1 MNNDIT
7 PMKMS
12 NPKTTTKTVALLLG
26 GDTGIA
32 ITTGFWVD
40 PGVDFGVGVGVGEV
54 PLTS

>member
-1 MNNDIT
+1 
-7 PMKMS
+7 MKMS